1 MSNIIKIISTLTFLI
16 CVQQAYCQ
24 DKMVIDNFGRVN
36 TYYRESTK
44 EIDSLTELP
53 LGVQSKLKKFLPDVL
68 GNLSDSVS
76 FTYGKIITSGTSSDN
91 DSLAFKTN
99 QYTKIK
105 YDLSYKLTCNTIGIK
120 SYRLRIQIDEYG
132 QTLYVN
138 WPTKGYNG
146 KENLKPTEEI
156 QRAALNFAAQKEYV
170 TDNYKVDFMY
180 NSKNDKLCWIF
191 MFEDVRYRDP
201 DIKSY
206 FIIHIDWKTAQIIG
220 EYKGKTYP
228 GIS

>member
-16 CVQQAYCQ
+16 CVKQSYCQ
-24 DKMVIDNFGRVN
+24 DKMVIDNYGVGSLVYG
-36 TYYRESTK
+36 TETK
-44 EIDSLTELP
+44 PIYSLTELP
-53 LGVQSKLKKFLPDVL
+53 SDLQINLKPYLKKIL

-76 FTYGKIITSGTSSDN
+76 FGHGQLN
-91 DSLAFKTN
+91 DSITN
-99 QYTKIK
+99 TSNRSIPK
-105 YDLSYKLTCNTIGIK
+105 YDLFYKLSYHSMGIK
-120 SYRLRIQIDEYG
+120 SYSLHIRIDEAG
-132 QTLYVN
+132 EITLTN

-156 QRAALNFAAQKEYV
+156 QQAALNFAAQKEYV